1 MGFSLYE
8 SDSKLLINI
17 KILNNL
23 ISFDPSIIHELFQNK
38 KESNEKIKKIY
49 REEMSSFI
57 EFENVILNDKIKNN
71 VDSLDVEDIDFDAI

>member
-1 MGFSLYE
+1 
-8 SDSKLLINI
+8 
-17 KILNNL
+17 LNNL